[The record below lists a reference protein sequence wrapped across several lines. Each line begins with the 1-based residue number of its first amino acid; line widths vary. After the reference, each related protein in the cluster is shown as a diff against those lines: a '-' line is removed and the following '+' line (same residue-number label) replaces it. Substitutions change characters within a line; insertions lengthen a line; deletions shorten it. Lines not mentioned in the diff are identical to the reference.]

1 MKKLSLILVFAL
13 ILGLLAGCAG
23 TPVVYYTNCTCPVDA
38 HEDVVVDIPATIPSY
53 EEAPVLTEGALKT
66 GLAIKEE
73 LKQYL
78 PSYMIPRKIVLRES
92 FPINTNGKVDR
103 KQLALELK

>member
-1 MKKLSLILVFAL
+1 MI
-13 ILGLLAGCAG
+13 
-23 TPVVYYTNCTCPVDA
+23 NRN
-38 HEDVVVDIPATIPSY
+38 
-53 EEAPVLTEGALKT
+53 
-66 GLAIKEE
+66 EE

-103 KQLALELK
+103 KQLAAELK

>member
-1 MKKLSLILVFAL
+1 MMRVTNVARAVVLPVSKGEKIDHLVAFVMLQKKSELS
-13 ILGLLAGCAG
+13 
-23 TPVVYYTNCTCPVDA
+23 P
-38 HEDVVVDIPATIPSY
+38 
-53 EEAPVLTEGALKT
+53 LKT

-78 PSYMIPRKIVLRES
+78 PSYMIPRKIVLRDS